1 MRPLLLLLA
10 LLTLAPSCRSEKKIV
25 LLVGAKSHPAG
36 LHEYLKTARLLKVM
50 LDQAPNLHGLFTEIH
65 ENGWPDDPSTLEDAD
80 VIITIS
86 DGQDGPS
93 GAPVPFMTEE
103 RMAVMERQMER
114 GCGFITYHF
123 STFAPDEYGDNM
135 LEWGGGYF
143 DWQNDS
149 GHREW
154 YSAITTLDTNVTL
167 SAPDHPISR
176 GVKPYKMPEEFYHNI
191 RFRQNDPRLT
201 PILNVPAL
209 ESERVF
215 GGVVA
220 WAVER
225 HEGGRGFGTTTGH
238 WFAAWKND
246 DYRKLMLNAIIWAA
260 GEDVPRGGVISRF
273 YTDTEVTRQ
282 LFGKTVKGLL
292 LTGRHHPDHPWQ
304 ETTPVIQ
311 QAIEQDVSIHMDVST
326 NIEDLQ
332 QYDLRDYDF
341 LVLNYCNW
349 EDPHGLS
356 DAAKTAFIEYLHSG
370 GGLIVIHFA
379 NGAFHYSLPGA
390 ETSDWPTFRDIVRR
404 VWDHSSDS
412 AHDAYGAIQIDITN
426 VAHEITAGLPSFDTI
441 DELYF
446 NQKGEVPIDPLLTAR
461 STATGKNE
469 SLAWAYEYG
478 KGRVFQTLLGH
489 DAVSLST
496 PEVQIILRRAAAW
509 TAKGHQLWHGL

>member
-1 MRPLLLLLA
+1 
-10 LLTLAPSCRSEKKIV
+10 
-25 LLVGAKSHPAG
+25 
-36 LHEYLKTARLLKVM
+36 
-50 LDQAPNLHGLFTEIH
+50 
-65 ENGWPDDPSTLEDAD
+65 
-80 VIITIS
+80 
-86 DGQDGPS
+86 
-93 GAPVPFMTEE
+93 
-103 RMAVMERQMER
+103 
-114 GCGFITYHF
+114 
-123 STFAPDEYGDNM
+123 
-135 LEWGGGYF
+135 
-143 DWQNDS
+143 
-149 GHREW
+149 
-154 YSAITTLDTNVTL
+154 
-167 SAPDHPISR
+167 
-176 GVKPYKMPEEFYHNI
+176 
-191 RFRQNDPRLT
+191 
-201 PILNVPAL
+201 
-209 ESERVF
+209 
-215 GGVVA
+215 
-220 WAVER
+220 
-225 HEGGRGFGTTTGH
+225 
-238 WFAAWKND
+238 
-246 DYRKLMLNAIIWAA
+246 
-260 GEDVPRGGVISRF
+260 
-273 YTDTEVTRQ
+273 
-282 LFGKTVKGLL
+282 
-292 LTGRHHPDHPWQ
+292 
-304 ETTPVIQ
+304 
-311 QAIEQDVSIHMDVST
+311 MDVST

-349 EDPHGLS
+349 EDPHGLN